1 MQIKQL
7 SQSEPS
13 LPPASLPKWMLRIDV
28 MRSLRLHKMLA
39 ALITLLVTS
48 LGVAFL
54 ARHRATYEATSVVYV
69 SPNFPAT
76 LKVSEEQEYPYDSYM
91 EEQLHSV
98 AGFNVLTDAI
108 RKLQPGVW
116 QYPGESLESAAD
128 RLQHFLTVKRDGL
141 SYQVRISLDGSNPT
155 HLAEIVNAV
164 TDSYLEHTKGE
175 EFYGRDKRLD
185 ALRQERA
192 QVQSNLTDKLREQ
205 TQISQALGV
214 SEISSG
220 EGPDQIDTQVAKL
233 RADLTVA
240 HEQRIQ
246 AEAQLSALE
255 NNGSGL
261 PNSALDAAADE
272 IIATDPSLLA
282 LKASLSQ
289 KRALLMD
296 QLSGMT
302 PNHPLRKTTE
312 EQLSEIEAAL
322 QQMQANLRTHAAA
335 NLKQKLRTDLVRAS
349 TVEAKLL
356 SDLQSNTKQATNAAP
371 SIQRSQVLKGEITAL
386 QARYAALDERTRNL
400 ELESKSPG
408 TVHLFSAAR
417 VPDGPLPSVTT
428 LILPLLLPIAAMFA
442 IATVVVVDYCD
453 RRVHDAVDVEQILGF
468 PPIGSLFHDQDVS
481 MQIFDECTLRLAG
494 GIDQAARTA
503 GARTILLTSV
513 NAGAG
518 TTSIVENLGS
528 TLAKLGRKTLTI
540 DSSGA
545 TTPVA
550 YLTYS
555 LEQSTHRAAGS
566 AQVKKQEV
574 ELRSTSAI
582 AQPFLPKLTPL
593 KNLMD
598 QAFKDLT
605 TDFDLVLI
613 DATPI
618 LISAETE
625 YLARFADVTILI
637 AEAST
642 TTKAQL
648 TRAARLLERLQIP
661 GMAVIINK
669 IAYSRVNR
677 ATREDVNAFETRL
690 VKGNVN
696 WTSPW
701 NRESTPAG
709 HEASHETSHEKSER
723 VEEKSTY
730 A

>member
-1 MQIKQL
+1 
-7 SQSEPS
+7 
-13 LPPASLPKWMLRIDV
+13 
-28 MRSLRLHKMLA
+28 
-39 ALITLLVTS
+39 
-48 LGVAFL
+48 
-54 ARHRATYEATSVVYV
+54 
-69 SPNFPAT
+69 
-76 LKVSEEQEYPYDSYM
+76 
-91 EEQLHSV
+91 
-98 AGFNVLTDAI
+98 
-108 RKLQPGVW
+108 
-116 QYPGESLESAAD
+116 
-128 RLQHFLTVKRDGL
+128 
-141 SYQVRISLDGSNPT
+141 
-155 HLAEIVNAV
+155 
-164 TDSYLEHTKGE
+164 
-175 EFYGRDKRLD
+175 
-185 ALRQERA
+185 
-192 QVQSNLTDKLREQ
+192 
-205 TQISQALGV
+205 
-214 SEISSG
+214 
-220 EGPDQIDTQVAKL
+220 
-233 RADLTVA
+233 
-240 HEQRIQ
+240 
-246 AEAQLSALE
+246 
-255 NNGSGL
+255 
-261 PNSALDAAADE
+261 
-272 IIATDPSLLA
+272 
-282 LKASLSQ
+282 
-289 KRALLMD
+289 
-296 QLSGMT
+296 
-302 PNHPLRKTTE
+302 
-312 EQLSEIEAAL
+312 
-322 QQMQANLRTHAAA
+322 
-335 NLKQKLRTDLVRAS
+335 
-349 TVEAKLL
+349 
-356 SDLQSNTKQATNAAP
+356 
-371 SIQRSQVLKGEITAL
+371 
-386 QARYAALDERTRNL
+386 
-400 ELESKSPG
+400 
-408 TVHLFSAAR
+408 
-417 VPDGPLPSVTT
+417 
-428 LILPLLLPIAAMFA
+428 MFA

-503 GARTILLTSV
+503 GARTILLSSV

-566 AQVKKQEV
+566 DKVKKQEV